1 MPSLEAV
8 PGSSHLAWHLCF
20 FAEGGLLY
28 QLRGLTQVF
37 SRPGNEEGGQDACGP
52 HPLEK
57 GSSRWGGTL
66 SPHLGRVRPPP
77 TGPDASQGTM
87 ATIMKA
93 NSGSDSDCVHFTR
106 PLEGGVQG
114 LHAQQG
120 PAEENRN
127 WHASFRPSPLANRG
141 SKPGTSQDQRIRVWQ
156 GPRPP
161 AQFPLQ
167 QPSRCLPS
175 TVRKVTHSAHVGD
188 AHTEHRLPRKVPEH
202 VGTVPPLAPLGGC
215 QEGPALPPPHA
226 EDAPG
231 PTIGQSSC

>member
-1 MPSLEAV
+1 MV

-52 HPLEK
+52 HPLGK
-57 GSSRWGGTL
+57 SSSGWGGTL

-77 TGPDASQGTM
+77 TGPDASQGTT

-114 LHAQQG
+114 LHVQQE

-127 WHASFRPSPLANRG
+127 WHASFRPSPLANRV
-141 SKPGTSQDQRIRVWQ
+141 PGGQSPVPARIRGSECGRVQ
-156 GPRPP
+156 GP
-161 AQFPLQ
+161 
-167 QPSRCLPS
+167 PSSVP
-175 TVRKVTHSAHVGD
+175 TATAFQVFAKHS
-188 AHTEHRLPRKVPEH
+188 
-202 VGTVPPLAPLGGC
+202 
-215 QEGPALPPPHA
+215 
-226 EDAPG
+226 
-231 PTIGQSSC
+231 